1 MLDHKILQMTWV
13 CVCVCLG
20 VRVCVCARAYRAGCA
35 CVCVRARVPGCAC
48 VCARARVPGVHAN
61 TNTNA
66 ADIHIEAYH
75 MHNPRSHLAYYRAI
89 TGGRLSR
96 SLSLALYHRRRL
108 SRSGG
113 PKEPTVILP
122 L

>member
-1 MLDHKILQMTWV
+1 MLDHRILQMTCV
-13 CVCVCLG
+13 CVCVC
-20 VRVCVCARAYRAGCA
+20 VCVCARAYRAYGC
-35 CVCVRARVPGCAC
+35 
-48 VCARARVPGVHAN
+48 VHAN

-66 ADIHIEAYH
+66 ADIHMEAYH